1 VIAWL
6 NVIVLLLSA
15 LLTLYFYVK
24 SVGPAAL
31 EREIG
36 EAAYRR
42 CARYRVVA
50 SVFMTIALINYV
62 VYVFCPL
69 PISLP
74 RTFAWGW
81 PVSIAIAILIAIPAG
96 YVWFRGMKDAGKE
109 TMVPQKGHTL
119 YGGIYTKI
127 RHPQALGE
135 CPYWWV
141 IAFMLNSPFLVLIS
155 FIWVPI
161 FLAMCW
167 AEEKDLVIRY
177 GEPYIEYRERTGF
190 FFPKSRE

>member
-6 NVIVLLLSA
+6 NVVVLLLSG

-31 EREIG
+31 EQKIG

-42 CARYRVVA
+42 CVRYRIVA

-62 VYVFCPL
+62 IYVFYPL

-74 RTFAWGW
+74 RIFAWGW
-81 PVSIAIAILIAIPAG
+81 PVSIAMAILIAIPAG
-96 YVWFRGMKDAGKE
+96 YVWFRGMKDAGEE
-109 TMVPQKGHTL
+109 TMIPQKGHTL
-119 YGGIYTKI
+119 YEGIYTKI

-141 IAFMLNSPFLVLIS
+141 IAFLLNSPFLALIS

-177 GEPYIEYRERTGF
+177 GEPYVEYRERTGF
-190 FFPKSRE
+190 FFPKLRE